1 MTCSPAEKGYGRRD
15 GHVIHLDIPLTHQE
29 IADMVGTTRQTV
41 TSTLSRLKRQG
52 VLSIDTHRID
62 IESEELL
69 SDLAHE

>member
-1 MTCSPAEKGYGRRD
+1 MKS
-15 GHVIHLDIPLTHQE
+15 LTHQE
-29 IADMVGTTRQTV
+29 IADLVGTTRQTV

-69 SDLAHE
+69 SGLAQE